1 MNGEKDNKRN
11 SMNKESSGTFSNN
24 GTSLRSSDW
33 FGKDDKM
40 GFVHR
45 SWLRN
50 QGYPDDY
57 FRGRPVIGICNTW
70 SDLTPCNGHLRDF
83 AEVVKK
89 GVIEAGGFPLEFPVT
104 SLGETIMRPT
114 TMLFRNLA
122 SMDTEET
129 IRANPIDGVVLLTGC
144 DKTTPSTLMGACS
157 VDLPTIVVPGGPM
170 LNGRFKGECLGS
182 GSFNWMVKEKML
194 VENYSAEDILEAE
207 IGVARSAGHCMT
219 MGTASTM
226 ACMVEA
232 LGLTLPGAAAVPAVD
247 ARKKVMAQLSGRRIV
262 EMVKEDMKLS
272 KILTRQAFEN
282 SIIVNAAV
290 GGSTNFIIHLLAI
303 AGRMGVELKLEDFD
317 RIGSKIPLLVNLKP
331 SGKYLMEDFF
341 YAGGLPVV
349 IKELKKYLHGDAIT
363 VNGRTISE
371 NNIKPTCYNHDV
383 IARVDE
389 PLQHCAGIAVLKG
402 NLCEQGAVIK
412 PSAATASLMKHK
424 GRAVVFET
432 MEDYHQRIDN
442 ADLDIDENCVIVLK
456 NVGPVGYPGMPEVGN
471 VDLPEKLLRK
481 GVKDMIRI
489 SDGRMSGTA
498 AGTVILH
505 VSPEAAIGGTLALVR
520 DGDIIELDVE
530 QRRLHLNVSHE
541 ELQKRRE
548 QWTAPEP
555 VATRGYVKLY
565 IDHVQQAHLGAD
577 MDILNGGSG
586 SEVTRDL
593 H

>member
-1 MNGEKDNKRN
+1 MKKTTTYIFSTNG
-11 SMNKESSGTFSNN
+11 N
-24 GTSLRSSDW
+24 GLRSADW
-33 FGKDDKM
+33 FAKDDKM

-70 SDLTPCNGHLRDF
+70 SELTPCNGHLRDF

-122 SMDTEET
+122 AIDTEET
-129 IRANPIDGVVLLTGC
+129 IRANPLDGVVLLTGC

-194 VENYSAEDILEAE
+194 VENYTPGDILEAE

-232 LGLTLPGAAAVPAVD
+232 LGLTLPGAAAIPAVD
-247 ARKKVMAQLSGRRIV
+247 SRKKVMAQLSGRRIV
-262 EMVKEDMKLS
+262 EMVREDLKLS
-272 KILTRQAFEN
+272 KILTREAFEN
-282 SIIVNAAV
+282 SIVVNAAI

-303 AGRMGVELKLEDFD
+303 AGRIGVELSAEDFD
-317 RIGSKIPLLVNLKP
+317 RLGSKIPLLVNLKP

-349 IKELKKYLHGDAIT
+349 IKELKKYLHGNVIT
-363 VNGRTISE
+363 VNGRSLGE
-371 NNIKPTCYNHDV
+371 NNLTPVCYNQDV
-383 IARVDE
+383 IATIDN
-389 PLQHCAGIAVLKG
+389 PLQENAGIAVLKG
-402 NLCEQGAVIK
+402 NLCENGAVIK
-412 PSAATASLMKHK
+412 PSAASKKLMNHR
-424 GRAVVFET
+424 GPAVVFET
-432 MEDYHQRIDN
+432 IEDYHQRIDDP
-442 ADLDIDENCVIVLK
+442 DLDIDENSVIVLK

-481 GVKDMIRI
+481 GIKDMIRI

-498 AGTVILH
+498 AGTVVLH
-505 VSPEAAIGGTLALVR
+505 VSPESAVGGTLAFVK
-520 DGDIIELDVE
+520 DGDMIELDVE
-530 QRRLHLNVSHE
+530 KRRLHLDVSDE
-541 ELQKRRE
+541 ELNKRKA
-548 QWTAPEP
+548 QWTPPKPMAL
-555 VATRGYVKLY
+555 RGYAKIY

-577 MDILNGGSG
+577 LDILNGGTNG
-586 SEVTRDL
+586 EVTRDL